1 MPTIGL
7 CTYGITP
14 LEALELARA
23 ADELGF
29 DALWLG
35 EHVLHPAAYTSDHPS
50 TGTRQHHSGPI
61 VDDTTELTD
70 PLALHASI
78 AAVTERLKLGT
89 AVYVT
94 ALRHPL
100 HTARTTI
107 TLQELS
113 GGRLLF
119 GVGAGWL
126 AEEFAALDV
135 PFAGRFSRTD
145 ECVEILRKA
154 WGGESFSHEGA
165 HYRFDEV
172 RSHPR
177 PVAVPVVY
185 GGNGPRALA
194 RAARL
199 GDAWISSGTPTFEE
213 AVELV
218 DVLRRH
224 RVEAGGNAEFPCYVR
239 VEVTEATTAA
249 DLECYRDRGL
259 DDLVVWA
266 DAGWKGATVAERREN
281 LAALAGR
288 LGVRSPAY
296 LR

>member
-1 MPTIGL
+1 MPTVGL

-14 LEALELARA
+14 HDALDLARA

-29 DALWLG
+29 HALWLG
-35 EHVLHPAAYTSDHPS
+35 EHVLHPISYGSAHPS

-70 PLALHASI
+70 PLALHAAI
-78 AAVTERLKLGT
+78 AACTQRLMLGT

-119 GVGAGWL
+119 GIGSGWL
-126 AEEFAALDV
+126 EEEFTALDV
-135 PFAGRFSRTD
+135 PFTRRFARTD

-154 WGGESFSHEGA
+154 WGGESFAHEGA

-172 RSHPR
+172 RLHPR
-177 PVAVPVVY
+177 PVTVPVVY

-218 DVLRRH
+218 GTLRRH
-224 RVEAGGNAEFPCYVR
+224 RREIDGNADFPCYVR
-239 VEVTEATTAA
+239 VEITEETTAS
-249 DLECYRDRGL
+249 DLHRYREHGL

-266 DAGWKGATVAERREN
+266 DAGWKGATLAQRREN
-281 LAALAGR
+281 LAALADR
-288 LGVRSPAY
+288 LGVRSPATVG
-296 LR
+296 

>member
-1 MPTIGL
+1 VSTLGL
-7 CTYGITP
+7 CTYGTTP
-14 LEALELARA
+14 HDALELARA

-35 EHVLHPAAYTSDHPS
+35 EHVLHPAAYASEHPS
-50 TGTRQHHSGPI
+50 AGTRQHHSGPI

-70 PLALHASI
+70 PLALHAAI
-78 AAVTERLKLGT
+78 AAVTERLRLGT

-100 HTARTTI
+100 HTARSTI
-107 TLQELS
+107 TVQELS
-113 GGRLLF
+113 CGRLLF

-126 AEEFAALDV
+126 EEEFAALDV
-135 PFAGRFSRTD
+135 PFAGRFTRTD

-154 WGGESFSHEGA
+154 WGGESFSHEGTF
-165 HYRFDEV
+165 YRFDEV
-172 RSHPR
+172 RLHPR

-218 DVLRRH
+218 GVLRRH
-224 RVEAGGNAEFPCYVR
+224 RLETGGTTEFPCYVR

-249 DLECYRDRGL
+249 DLERYREHGL

-266 DAGWKGATVAERREN
+266 DAGWKGATVAERRAN
-281 LAALAGR
+281 LAALADR
-288 LGVRSPAY
+288 LGVRSASV

>member
-14 LEALELARA
+14 LDALELART

-35 EHVLHPAAYTSDHPS
+35 EHVLHPTSYTSDHPS

-70 PLALHASI
+70 PLALHAAI

-89 AVYVT
+89 AVHVT

-154 WGGESFSHEGA
+154 WAGESLSHEGS

-172 RSHPR
+172 RLHPR
-177 PVAVPVVY
+177 AVSVPVVY
-185 GGNGPRALA
+185 GGNGPRALD

-218 DVLRRH
+218 GVLRRH
-224 RVEAGGNAEFPCYVR
+224 RTETCGNAEFPCYVR

-249 DLECYRDRGL
+249 DLERYRDRGL

-281 LAALAGR
+281 LAALADR
-288 LGVRSPAY
+288 LGVRSPA
-296 LR
+296 LHR

>member
-1 MPTIGL
+1 VPTIGL